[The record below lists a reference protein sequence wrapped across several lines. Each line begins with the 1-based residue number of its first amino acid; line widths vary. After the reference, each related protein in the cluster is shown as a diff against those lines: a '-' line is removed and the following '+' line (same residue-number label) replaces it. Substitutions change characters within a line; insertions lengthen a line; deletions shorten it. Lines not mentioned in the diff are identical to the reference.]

1 MKINDPYLNQ
11 QFKTIKATTENAAID
26 IQLLR
31 EENERLTELLDFLM
45 KKSGDIH
52 SEQTA

>member
-1 MKINDPYLNQ
+1 MNDPYLDK
-11 QFKTIKATTENAAID
+11 QFKVIRATMEIAMID

-52 SEQTA
+52 AEQTA

>member
-1 MKINDPYLNQ
+1 MNNKQLNH
-11 QFKTIKATTENAAID
+11 QFKVIKATLENEKID
-26 IQLLR
+26 IELLR
-31 EENERLTELLDFLM
+31 EENERLTELVDFLM

>member
-1 MKINDPYLNQ
+1 MNDQQLNH
-11 QFKTIKATTENAAID
+11 QFKIIKATMENAAID

-45 KKSGDIH
+45 KKSGDIY